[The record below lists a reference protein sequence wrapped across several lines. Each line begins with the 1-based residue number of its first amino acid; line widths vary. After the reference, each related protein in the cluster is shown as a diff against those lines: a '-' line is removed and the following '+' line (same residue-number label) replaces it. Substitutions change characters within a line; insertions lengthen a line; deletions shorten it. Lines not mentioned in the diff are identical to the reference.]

1 MTRYFCDRCKK
12 EISTPIKITIEGS
25 EEGYEV
31 CTHCLI
37 QISEFIEKYE
47 EVEDGLGDK

>member
-37 QISEFIEKYE
+37 QIGEFIRRNKY
-47 EVEDGLGDK
+47 V